1 MPNVLAGSPQVTSG
15 PGPTGPGYPG
25 PPRYPTRF
33 VGRRVEVATLRGLLR
48 PGRLVTVVGL
58 GGAGKTR
65 VASELVTDGEC
76 VWVDLS
82 DASVPGDVAGAVAE
96 ALRLP
101 AGGGADPTIAVVNV
115 LRAEPTLLV
124 IDNCEAQ
131 QRACRE
137 LVDALLLEMDALT
150 VLATSRVPLD
160 SAYEWLFPLP
170 PLAEGDEL
178 FTDRA
183 ARVGYAPV
191 GHDAGVVTELC
202 RRVGG
207 SPLAIELLAAWSHV
221 KSPAELLATQPEG
234 LSSPTLTVQPRHR
247 DMTAVLDASMALL
260 ASGQQRVLGAL
271 GVFAGGFTAEAAESV
286 AEADLGTLAV
296 LVERGLIF
304 REPTAG
310 GRFSVHELVR
320 SHALARLRSDGD
332 DREDAV
338 RRRHFDYFVGLAEPW
353 TDQAVSSQPHRD
365 NPLKAENAN
374 LDAARRW
381 AVERGDAGSALRLM
395 QALDLFWP
403 YASPPKP
410 RRYARLADVLALPFD
425 SDDRTVLLNRA
436 WACHTAGQ
444 LIMREPA
451 QARKWFE
458 ESLDHFHVLGH
469 EGGEAAA
476 LRGLMEASLVD
487 MDLDA
492 AEAYGDRARAVGRRA
507 NDRPGEAWMIFQ
519 DAMLALARDQP
530 EHAAVCA
537 REARNVFEERGADY
551 GIYSAY
557 GILSAV
563 CLLGEAHYAQGRY
576 TDAVTA
582 YEEAV
587 SIQGRTGFVRDVED
601 LLEDL
606 AIVAAALGA
615 DERPPSCRALLRPG
629 GPSTQIR
636 ACRTGWRI
644 IGLPPRPAAAAS
656 VPDIGRPP
664 STPALG

>member
-131 QRACRE
+131 QTACRE

-260 ASGQQRVLGAL
+260 TSDQQRVLAAL

-286 AEADLGTLAV
+286 AETGLGTLAV

-310 GRFSVHELVR
+310 GRFSVHALIR
-320 SHALARLRSDGD
+320 SHALARLRSGGN
-332 DREDAV
+332 DREDAI

-353 TDQAVSSQPHRD
+353 THNAVVQLEPQSSHPLQAEMRQ
-365 NPLKAENAN
+365 
-374 LDAARRW
+374 
-381 AVERGDAGSALRLM
+381 
-395 QALDLFWP
+395 
-403 YASPPKP
+403 P
-410 RRYARLADVLALPFD
+410 RR
-425 SDDRTVLLNRA
+425 
-436 WACHTAGQ
+436 G
-444 LIMREPA
+444 
-451 QARKWFE
+451 
-458 ESLDHFHVLGH
+458 
-469 EGGEAAA
+469 
-476 LRGLMEASLVD
+476 
-487 MDLDA
+487 
-492 AEAYGDRARAVGRRA
+492 
-507 NDRPGEAWMIFQ
+507 
-519 DAMLALARDQP
+519 
-530 EHAAVCA
+530 
-537 REARNVFEERGADY
+537 
-551 GIYSAY
+551 
-557 GILSAV
+557 
-563 CLLGEAHYAQGRY
+563 
-576 TDAVTA
+576 
-582 YEEAV
+582 
-587 SIQGRTGFVRDVED
+587 
-601 LLEDL
+601 
-606 AIVAAALGA
+606 AALG
-615 DERPPSCRALLRPG
+615 G
-629 GPSTQIR
+629 G
-636 ACRTGWRI
+636 AG
-644 IGLPPRPAAAAS
+644 
-656 VPDIGRPP
+656 
-664 STPALG
+664 